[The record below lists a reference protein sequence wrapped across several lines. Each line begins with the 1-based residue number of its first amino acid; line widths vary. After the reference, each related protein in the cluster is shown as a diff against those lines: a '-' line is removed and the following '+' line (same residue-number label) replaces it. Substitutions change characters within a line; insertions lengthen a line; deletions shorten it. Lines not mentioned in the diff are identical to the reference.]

1 LSASPANGKTTTT
14 HLIEFLLTQAQLPTA
29 LMGTLYTR
37 WAGFEQTAAH
47 TTPFAP
53 ELQYQLAAARKAG
66 VEVG

>member
-1 LSASPANGKTTTT
+1 
-14 HLIEFLLTQAQLPTA
+14 
-29 LMGTLYTR
+29 MGTSTHVGQ
-37 WAGFEQTAAH
+37 AEQTAAH